1 MEDWDKTDKDKY
13 EKKKKYEKLTVDTLA
28 KKEKM
33 EKKQLAFRRARGM
46 DDCLY
51 NVGSLGSKAP
61 IPLTL
66 KFKISYAKKFDGIGN
81 PKQPIRR
88 YISITEM
95 KGLDDK
101 QTLYAFPLSLMGG
114 ALRWYY
120 NLDPSKLRYITSW

>member
-33 EKKQLAFRRARGM
+33 EKKQLAFRRARRM

-66 KFKISYAKKFDGIGN
+66 KFKISDAKKFDGIGN

-88 YISITEM
+88 YISIIEM

>member
-1 MEDWDKTDKDKY
+1 
-13 EKKKKYEKLTVDTLA
+13 
-28 KKEKM
+28 M
-33 EKKQLAFRRARGM
+33 EKKQLAFLKAQGK

-51 NVGSLGSKAP
+51 HVGSLESQAP

-66 KFKISYAKKFDGIGN
+66 KFKISDAEKFDGIN
-81 PKQPIRR
+81 DPKQCIRR

-101 QTLYAFPLSLMGG
+101 QTLYAFVLSLMRE

-120 NLDPSKLRYITSW
+120 NLDPSKLRYGTSW